1 MKSLLNKG
9 LLSLCAAAFIFAL
22 SPAFA
27 SASEVPVTEE
37 SALLTEYSEI
47 SPMWVYTHTQTITH
61 EYSTASNI
69 PDVFY
74 YEYYHETFGMMRG
87 SLKYVSHK
95 AVKGK
100 YVATFTGTMYSNPL

>member
-37 SALLTEYSEI
+37 SALLT
-47 SPMWVYTHTQTITH
+47 
-61 EYSTASNI
+61 
-69 PDVFY
+69 
-74 YEYYHETFGMMRG
+74 
-87 SLKYVSHK
+87 
-95 AVKGK
+95 
-100 YVATFTGTMYSNPL
+100 